1 MKRILIAAACAAVV
15 LSAQEQKLKPVDVP
29 SVVSAALA
37 KKYPNAHVSGW
48 TKEVEDGRTTYEAS
62 VTDRAARRDVVFNE
76 AGVLQA
82 VEQAIPMSELPA
94 KVKRAVED
102 KYPGAVLRKAEKITT
117 NDETQYEV
125 ALGKAAKKE
134 VLLSAQGKVL
144 KEE

>member
-1 MKRILIAAACAAVV
+1 MCRPW
-15 LSAQEQKLKPVDVP
+15 SAPLWPKNIPTRTY
-29 SVVSAALA
+29 LA
-37 KKYPNAHVSGW
+37 GPKKWKTGGP
-48 TKEVEDGRTTYEAS
+48 TYEAS

-82 VEQAIPMSELPA
+82 VEQAIPMAELPA